1 MPNLKYYD
9 TNSSTWKT
17 LVIGKQGESAVAY
30 ADSPATYDSETKT
43 IGINESAISISKT
56 QVTGLAAE
64 MQDAL
69 IIGVMGAI

>member
-17 LVIGKQGESAVAY
+17 LVIGKQGESAVVY

-43 IGINESAISISKT
+43 IGVNQSAITISKT
-56 QVTGLAAE
+56 QVTGLASDT
-64 MQDAL
+64 QDAYIL
-69 IIGVMGAI
+69 NVMGAI